1 MFSRVLQRHSSG
13 EGKQPG
19 QKGLLLPESAMSGV
33 SRARTAGIEWAVVS
47 GHGCS
52 WDRAFWLRSIQ
63 SQERSAAG
71 PCRAVTG
78 GLGRASR
85 AVKTGQP
92 ENAPIKNL
100 PLQGELKG

>member
-52 WDRAFWLRSIQ
+52 WDRAFWLRAFNH
-63 SQERSAAG
+63 RSGQQPAL
-71 PCRAVTG
+71 AV
-78 GLGRASR
+78 
-85 AVKTGQP
+85 
-92 ENAPIKNL
+92 
-100 PLQGELKG
+100 PLQVDWEGRREQ